1 MATFSRSVEVG
12 WTGNLME
19 GSGEVKAGTGAFSL
33 PVTFPQ
39 RIGEPGGATSPEE
52 LIAAA
57 LGVCY
62 TMVLSNM
69 VAKKGGTASKLTV
82 GCEVTADKSDAGIKI
97 ANAKLSP
104 RAQGLT
110 GMSAED
116 FATTAKEAEAKC
128 PVANSLRGN
137 VNIEVANRVAGA

>member
-1 MATFSRSVEVG
+1 MATFSRHVEID
-12 WTGNLME
+12 WTGTLME
-19 GSGEVKAGTGAFSL
+19 GKGQATAGSGAFTL

-104 RAQGLT
+104 RASGLS
-110 GMSAED
+110 GMTAEE
-116 FATTAKEAEAKC
+116 FAATAKEAEAKC

-137 VNIEVANRVAGA
+137 VNIEVAAS